1 MFWGRNK
8 CGYISPHIRDST
20 LGARTIT
27 AIVLAGGESR
37 RFGSDKAEA
46 FVDGSTML
54 ERAVRLAGE
63 VADEVVL
70 AGRGY
75 EASPVR
81 GVADDTSLP
90 CGGPPRGVASALRAS
105 NGDLIVVLPVDMP
118 YLSRAQLEPLVEAA
132 ERAGASSVLL
142 GGGSVAANLLAAR
155 RGVLEEAVGLAC
167 LKGRLGLRVRM
178 TDFLRASGAL
188 LLGAGLLGG
197 AARFIDVDAPGDIG
211 VRVRTR
217 GPLRSVR
224 LSAPDHYARAIELLS
239 SGERRGAAREL
250 RLEAASYR
258 ADRVWLLEM
267 HALIDSSAVSGRQL
281 ARASALA
288 SRLRRTGA
296 S

>member
-1 MFWGRNK
+1 M
-8 CGYISPHIRDST
+8 
-20 LGARTIT
+20 
-27 AIVLAGGESR
+27 LAGGESR

-46 FVDGSTML
+46 FVEGLTML

-75 EASPVR
+75 EASPAR

-90 CGGPPRGVASALRAS
+90 CGGPPRGVASALRAA

-132 ERAGASSVLL
+132 EGAGASSVLL
-142 GGGSVAANLLAAR
+142 GGGSVTANLLASR
-155 RGVLEEAVGLAC
+155 RGVLEEAIGLAC

-197 AARFIDVDAPGDIG
+197 AARFIDVDSPDDLGLK
-211 VRVRTR
+211 VRSR

-224 LSAPDHYARAIELLS
+224 LSASDHYARALELLS
-239 SGERRGAAREL
+239 SGERRGATREL
-250 RLEAASYR
+250 SLEAECYR
-258 ADRVWLLEM
+258 ADRLWLLEM
-267 HALIDSSAVSGRQL
+267 HALLDYSAVSGRKLSRVSVL
-281 ARASALA
+281 AARLGRAKGRRPR
-288 SRLRRTGA
+288 SRGRGV
-296 S
+296 